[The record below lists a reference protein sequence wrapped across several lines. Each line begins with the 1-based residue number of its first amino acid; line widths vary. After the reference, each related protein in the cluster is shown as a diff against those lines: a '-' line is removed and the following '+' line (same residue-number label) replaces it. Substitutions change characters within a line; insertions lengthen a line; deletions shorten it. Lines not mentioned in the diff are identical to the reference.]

1 MGAEQRDCVG
11 ERWIGENQQG
21 VRSQPMAADSH
32 RQSETKRGGMREVP
46 AVAVVPS
53 MADTPKTETRT
64 AVTENQA
71 AAPSSPAPAPKKQ
84 SGSAVLMPTVE
95 SSPLRQVHSC
105 PESLQR

>member
-11 ERWIGENQQG
+11 EQWIGGNQQG
-21 VRSQPMAADSH
+21 VRGQPMAADSH
-32 RQSETKRGGMREVP
+32 RQSETKRGWTREVP

-53 MADTPKTETRT
+53 LADIPRTETRT
-64 AVTENQA
+64 TVAENQA

-84 SGSAVLMPTVE
+84 SGLAVLMPTVE
-95 SSPLRQVHSC
+95 SSSLRQVHSC